1 MGGFFSYESKPM
13 QILMFLG
20 DLILLNVLYL
30 VCCIPVVTIGAA
42 QAGMYTACKVLL
54 DKEDDSSPYAAFF
67 RGFWGGFGT
76 VTLAWGILTA
86 VTAAVAWVAISAIM
100 LGSPIWLA
108 LLVVIA
114 AVVFSALV
122 SLWAGIISLW
132 ACFASAVTCAFVCL
146 IAGVVFLFGQHR
158 LTGIALI
165 GGCLVC
171 AGLGIFL
178 FWGCKILTKGM
189 ILLTKKTGWC
199 IRKCFTHKEVA

>member
-1 MGGFFSYESKPM
+1 MNKHEFLQKLEALLVGLSTKEKEEHLTFYQEIINDRMEDGLSEEEAVQSIGSAEAIAA
-13 QILMFLG
+13 QILSEASFVPGKPKRRLKG
-20 DLILLNVLYL
+20 WETTLLI
-30 VCCIPVVTIGAA
+30 
-42 QAGMYTACKVLL
+42 
-54 DKEDDSSPYAAFF
+54 
-67 RGFWGGFGT
+67 
-76 VTLAWGILTA
+76 
-86 VTAAVAWVAISAIM
+86 

-108 LLVVIA
+108 LLISVA
-114 AVVFSALV
+114 AVVFSAFV

-171 AGLGIFL
+171 AGLCIFL

-189 ILLTKKTGWC
+189 ILLTKKAGWC